1 MSEQQRD
8 FIKEIDGVIKM
19 IDGLRT
25 EANKQLKPFID
36 ALEVLRPKMRD
47 LANSFEKASQFLD
60 TMASSSPINV
70 ALLTPA
76 VPEQVNLVSIV
87 ERLIL
92 TKPDG
97 VILEEKPN
105 NWLVHCGNSTVAY
118 NRRTRTVSPVWSTI
132 DNFLQMV
139 KNK

>member
-1 MSEQQRD
+1 M
-8 FIKEIDGVIKM
+8 
-19 IDGLRT
+19 
-25 EANKQLKPFID
+25 
-36 ALEVLRPKMRD
+36 
-47 LANSFEKASQFLD
+47 
-60 TMASSSPINV
+60 

-76 VPEQVNLVSIV
+76 VPEQDNLVSIV

-118 NRRTRTVSPVWSTI
+118 NRRTRTVSPVWGTI
-132 DNFLQMV
+132 DHFLHMV

>member
-1 MSEQQRD
+1 
-8 FIKEIDGVIKM
+8 
-19 IDGLRT
+19 
-25 EANKQLKPFID
+25 
-36 ALEVLRPKMRD
+36 MRD
-47 LANSFEKASQFLD
+47 LANSFEKASQFLNA
-60 TMASSSPINV
+60 TASSSPINA

-76 VPEQVNLVSIV
+76 VPKQVDLDSVV

-97 VILEEKPN
+97 VILDEKPN

-118 NRRTRTVSPVWSTI
+118 NRRTRTVSPVWGTI